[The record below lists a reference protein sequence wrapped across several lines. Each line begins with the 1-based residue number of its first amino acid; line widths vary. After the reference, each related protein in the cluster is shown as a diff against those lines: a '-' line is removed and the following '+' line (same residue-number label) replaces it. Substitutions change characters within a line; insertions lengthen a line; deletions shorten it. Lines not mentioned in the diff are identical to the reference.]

1 MLCLFIA
8 IVNIITTFL
17 ILNIALTIGK
27 YKSDFLLGKIACER
41 FENKNVQVF
50 VQVCTIIRIKAITQ
64 KCLFKIKITEGLSEQ
79 QDLLKYSIIPTF
91 QTKVGKQKTIL
102 LILSLDIV

>member
-50 VQVCTIIRIKAITQ
+50 VQVCTFIRIKAITQ
-64 KCLFKIKITEGLSEQ
+64 KCLFKRTEGLSE

-91 QTKVGKQKTIL
+91 QTKV
-102 LILSLDIV
+102 